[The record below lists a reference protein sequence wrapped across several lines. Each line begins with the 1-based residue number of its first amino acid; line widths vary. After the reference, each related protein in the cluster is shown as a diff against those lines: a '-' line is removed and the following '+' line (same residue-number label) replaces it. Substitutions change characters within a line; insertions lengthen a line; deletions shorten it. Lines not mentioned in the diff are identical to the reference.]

1 MSFEYE
7 EYTSIVP
14 DTSIIIQGNLLE
26 ILEKENINYQ
36 EIIITEASI
45 AELEHQAN
53 KDENKGYQGLE
64 NLKKL
69 QQLAKEEIINIQI
82 EGKRPT
88 VYEIK
93 NARKGEI
100 DNLIRE
106 TAKNENAILITSD
119 KIQAQTAKAQG
130 IQTIYVKQEYTE
142 QKLKILKFFTKNT
155 MSIHL
160 KENVEPYAKKGLPGD
175 IKLEKISN
183 KKTTTDEINEYIRD
197 ILEKTNNDKRT
208 YLEADL
214 EGAKVIQ
221 SKNLRI
227 NINKPPF
234 SEAIEITAVRPVAE
248 VSLKDY
254 NLKQDILDKIS
265 KGDHGI
271 LISGSP
277 GAGKS
282 TFAQALATYFSKN
295 LNKIVKTMESPRDLQ
310 VPKEITQYSPLEGE
324 MEKTADI
331 LLLVRPDIT
340 IYDEVRKTRDFEI
353 FADMRLAGVGMVG
366 VVHATKPIDA
376 IQRIANRVE
385 LGIIPSIV
393 DTTIFIDQGEIKNI
407 YQTHM
412 TVKVPTGMKE
422 QDLARPVIEVR
433 DYTTGDLMNE
443 IYTYGEQTIVMDVNQ
458 VQQNTE
464 NTKTPIE
471 EIAEKQI
478 KRELKKYLPG
488 VKIQVETISPDRVKV
503 SIPKKYRPKI
513 IGRGGKKI
521 DEIEKH
527 IGIHIT
533 LDSKEENTP
542 QIIEVKPQITKKGL
556 NIYFPKE
563 TVGESF
569 DIIANNN
576 FLFTVTVGKGGI
588 IKLRHDLDLTD
599 QLIQYINQNKTI
611 YAEKRN

>member
-1 MSFEYE
+1 MNEYDG
-7 EYTSIVP
+7 YTRIVP

-26 ILEKENINYQ
+26 ILEDENIDYP

-53 KDENKGYQGLE
+53 KDENKGFIGLK
-64 NLKKL
+64 NLKHL
-69 QQLAKEEIINIQI
+69 QDLPKDGSINLQI
-82 EGKRPT
+82 EGKRPNT
-88 VYEIK
+88 YEIK

-106 TAKNENAILITSD
+106 TAKTEDALLITSD
-119 KIQAQTAKAQG
+119 KVQAQTAKAQG
-130 IQTIYVKQEYTE
+130 IEVKYIKPEYTDK
-142 QKLKILKFFTKNT
+142 KLKIEKFFTKNT
-155 MSIHL
+155 MSVHL
-160 KENVEPYAKKGLPGD
+160 KENVVPYAKKGLPGN
-175 IKLEKISN
+175 IKLKKLSN
-183 KKTTTDEINEYIRD
+183 TPITYDEITEYIKD
-197 ILEKTNNDKRT
+197 ILDKSASDKRT

-214 EGAKVIQ
+214 DGAKVIQ
-221 SKNLRI
+221 SKDLRI
-227 NINKPPF
+227 SINKPPF
-234 SEAIEITAVRPVAE
+234 SEAIEITAVRPVAD
-248 VSLKDY
+248 VSIEDY
-254 NLKQDILDKIS
+254 NLSKDLLKKIT

-282 TFAQALATYFSKN
+282 TFAQALATHFLKE
-295 LNKIVKTMESPRDLQ
+295 NKIVKTMESPRDLQ
-310 VPKEITQYSPLEGE
+310 LPDEITQYSPLEGE

-331 LLLVRPDIT
+331 LLLVRPDVT
-340 IYDEVRKTRDFEI
+340 IYDEVRKTNDFQI

-393 DTTIFIDQGEIKNI
+393 DTTIFIDNGKIENI

-458 VQQNTE
+458 VQHNTE

-471 EIAEKQI
+471 KIAEKQI

-533 LDSKEENTP
+533 LESKEENKS

>member
-1 MSFEYE
+1 MNEYDG
-7 EYTSIVP
+7 YTRIVP

-26 ILEKENINYQ
+26 ILENENIDYP

-53 KDENKGYQGLE
+53 KDENKGFIGLK
-64 NLKKL
+64 NLKHL
-69 QQLAKEEIINIQI
+69 QDLSKDGSINLQI
-82 EGKRPT
+82 EGKRPNT
-88 VYEIK
+88 YEIK

-106 TAKNENAILITSD
+106 TAKTEDALLITSD
-119 KIQAQTAKAQG
+119 KVQAQTAKAQG
-130 IQTIYVKQEYTE
+130 IEVKYIKPDYTDK
-142 QKLKILKFFTKNT
+142 KLKIEKFFTKNT
-155 MSIHL
+155 MSVHL
-160 KENVEPYAKKGLPGD
+160 KENVVPYAKKGLPGN
-175 IKLEKISN
+175 IKLKKLSN
-183 KKTTTDEINEYIRD
+183 TPITYDEITEYIKD
-197 ILEKTNNDKRT
+197 ILDKSASDKRT

-214 EGAKVIQ
+214 DGAKVIQ
-221 SKNLRI
+221 SKDLRI
-227 NINKPPF
+227 SINKPPF
-234 SEAIEITAVRPVAE
+234 SEAIEITAVRPVAD
-248 VSLKDY
+248 VSIEDY
-254 NLKQDILDKIS
+254 NLSKDLLKKIT

-282 TFAQALATYFSKN
+282 TFAQALATHFLKE
-295 LNKIVKTMESPRDLQ
+295 NKIVKTMESPRDLQ
-310 VPKEITQYSPLEGE
+310 LPDEITQYSPLEGE

-331 LLLVRPDIT
+331 LLLVRPDVT
-340 IYDEVRKTRDFEI
+340 IYDEVRKTNDFQI

-393 DTTIFIDQGEIKNI
+393 DTTIFIDNGKIENI

-458 VQQNTE
+458 VQHNTE

-488 VKIQVETISPDRVKV
+488 VKIQVETISLDRVKV